1 MHCTGRGS
9 AAAWLL
15 CFVAIVQL
23 GTATVGLAQQPH
35 DRPNKPATSAP
46 LPCLPDPNAAEDS
59 DQQACLGGHIPGF
72 GGYNY
77 LGPCEVAAYLL
88 DPEAN
93 ADARDLLTR
102 YIEAASQDC
111 DERLSIDI
119 RQGTYSYVDLH
130 RWGSQASELLVG
142 DADTMIE
149 NADAFMGPFIL
160 DNRVTF
166 FVDPE
171 AFMTP
176 VPGHDE
182 AIAAARQ
189 ALLAHGFDLEAFRFT
204 SDPFSSRSLA
214 WNFFGVSDPCVS
226 VNPPLSVCTNIPDVQ
241 VSFVDA
247 SPTGVLGTARLRSGP
262 RLSYIF
268 IISWD
273 APVSLDEYAADFM
286 SEEDAGY
293 ALANPHHFTFGEF
306 PALRFDLTPTKEAES
321 PSEQGEPGPEF
332 FKQRMILF
340 VDTGA
345 GIATIGDAPRMPGS
359 PEVSLEQLY
368 SGAESVARIL
378 RIRR

>member
-1 MHCTGRGS
+1 MI
-9 AAAWLL
+9 L
-15 CFVAIVQL
+15 L
-23 GTATVGLAQQPH
+23 GTGSTGLAQQPH
-35 DRPNKPATSAP
+35 NRPSEPAVSAP
-46 LPCLPDPNAAEDS
+46 LPCLPDPNAGEDS
-59 DQQACLGGHIPGF
+59 DQQACLSEHIAGF

-88 DPEAN
+88 DPETSAE
-93 ADARDLLTR
+93 ARDLLTR

-111 DERLSIDI
+111 GERLSIDI
-119 RQGTYSYVDLH
+119 RHGAYNYVDLH
-130 RWGSQASELLVG
+130 RWGSQAGELLTG
-142 DADTMIE
+142 DADSMIE

-171 AFMTP
+171 SFMTP
-176 VPGHDE
+176 ATGPDA
-182 AIAAARQ
+182 AIAAAKQ

-204 SDPFSSRSLA
+204 SDPFSIRSLA

-226 VNPPLSVCTNIPDVQ
+226 VKPPLSVCTNIPDVQ

-262 RLSYIF
+262 GLSYIF

-273 APVSLDEYAADFM
+273 APVSLEEYAADFI

-293 ALANPHHFTFGEF
+293 ALANPHRFALGEF
-306 PALRFDLTPTKEAES
+306 PAIRFDLTPAREAES
-321 PSEQGEPGPEF
+321 PVEQGEPGPELF
-332 FKQRMILF
+332 TPKMILF
-340 VDTGA
+340 IDTGA
-345 GIATIGDAPRMPGS
+345 GIATFSDAPRMPGS
-359 PEVSLEQLY
+359 PEATLEEIY

-378 RIRR
+378 RIQH